1 MAIGFMKRIS
11 PEYVLK
17 NAFKDIKEMG
27 FDGLKPYLTVEGY
40 RKVEYLLSLTGGIDM
55 FTATAFMFQPNAG
68 GCPASLKG
76 SLNDTPKECNYIVK
90 DLLKGSSSAKAIV
103 AFEHKDGTKG
113 TIELT
118 MIKENKEWKI
128 DDMDM
133 PKLEKRV
140 TA

>member
-1 MAIGFMKRIS
+1 
-11 PEYVLK
+11 
-17 NAFKDIKEMG
+17 
-27 FDGLKPYLTVEGY
+27 
-40 RKVEYLLSLTGGIDM
+40 M
-55 FTATAFMFQPNAG
+55 FTSMAFMFQPYAG
-68 GCPASLKG
+68 GCQASLKG
-76 SLNDTPKECNYIVK
+76 SLNDTLKECEYIVK
-90 DLLKGSSSAKAIV
+90 DLLKGSSSAKAIM

-118 MIKENKEWKI
+118 MIKENKEWKV

>member
-17 NAFKDIKEMG
+17 NAIKDIKEMG

-40 RKVEYLLSLTGGIDM
+40 RKAENLLSLSGGIDM
-55 FTATAFMFQPNAG
+55 FTAMAFMFQPNAG
-68 GCPASLKG
+68 GYTL
-76 SLNDTPKECNYIVK
+76 KECDYTVK
-90 DLLKGSSSAKAIV
+90 DLLKGSNSAKAIV

>member
-17 NAFKDIKEMG
+17 NAIKDMKEMG
-27 FDGLKPYLTVEGY
+27 FDGLKPYLTAEGY
-40 RKVEYLLSLTGGIDM
+40 RKAENLLSLTGGIDM
-55 FTATAFMFQPNAG
+55 FTSMAFMFQPYAG

-76 SLNDTPKECNYIVK
+76 SLNDTLKECNYIVK

-113 TIELT
+113 TIELK

-128 DDMDM
+128 DDMEM

>member
-1 MAIGFMKRIS
+1 MAIEFMKKIS

-17 NAFKDIKEMG
+17 NALKDIKEMG
-27 FDGLKPYLTVEGY
+27 LDGLKPYLTVEGY
-40 RKVEYLLSLTGGIDM
+40 RKVENLLSLSGEIDM
-55 FTATAFMFQPNAG
+55 FTATAFMFQPNADV
-68 GCPASLKG
+68 CPASLKE
-76 SLNDTPKECNYIVK
+76 SLNDILKECDYTVK

-128 DDMDM
+128 DDIDM

>member
-17 NAFKDIKEMG
+17 NAIKDTKEMG

-40 RKVEYLLSLTGGIDM
+40 RKAENLLSLSGGIDM
-55 FTATAFMFQPNAG
+55 FTTMALMFQPNAG
-68 GCPASLKG
+68 GYTSLKG
-76 SLNDTPKECNYIVK
+76 SLNDTLKECDYTVK

-113 TIELT
+113 TIEFT

-128 DDMDM
+128 NDMTM
-133 PKLEKRV
+133 PKFEKLV

>member
-17 NAFKDIKEMG
+17 NAIADTREMG
-27 FDGLKPYLTVEGY
+27 FDGLKPYLTLEGY
-40 RKVEYLLSLTGGIDM
+40 RKAENLLSLSGGIDM
-55 FTATAFMFQPNAG
+55 FTSMAFMFQPYEG
-68 GCPASLKG
+68 ECPASLKG
-76 SLNDTPKECNYIVK
+76 SLNDMLKECDYTVK
-90 DLLKGSSSAKAIV
+90 DLMKGSSSAKAIV

-113 TIELT
+113 TIEIT

-133 PKLEKRV
+133 PRFEKRA

>member
-17 NAFKDIKEMG
+17 NAIKDIKEMG

-40 RKVEYLLSLTGGIDM
+40 RKAENLLSLTGGIDM
-55 FTATAFMFQPNAG
+55 FTAMAFMFQPNAG
-68 GCPASLKG
+68 RCPASLKG
-76 SLNDTPKECNYIVK
+76 SLNDTMKECDYTVK

>member
-1 MAIGFMKRIS
+1 
-11 PEYVLK
+11 
-17 NAFKDIKEMG
+17 MG

-40 RKVEYLLSLTGGIDM
+40 RKAENLLSLTGGIDM
-55 FTATAFMFQPNAG
+55 FTATAFMFQPNSD

-76 SLNDTPKECNYIVK
+76 SLNDTLKECDYTVK

-128 DDMDM
+128 DDMEM
-133 PKLEKRV
+133 PKIEKRV